1 MANTQ
6 RRTIPSPTDL
16 QYAFLMENIHTFT
29 LEDEISRFPNPPH
42 LHPQIESQHPALRP
56 SEIDERTY
64 METILPP
71 QLRPQ
76 SNTPDYIPGTFPLFP
91 PKYTWSYTPSYVPRA
106 VDPEVI
112 RRKAAQERELVE
124 RSLAR
129 LVQREEKQRRSA
141 EMERDMGERGLRD
154 QVWWDTWREMG
165 CDLDS
170 STEVWSVPKTRRGVG
185 AGI

>member
-16 QYAFLMENIHTFT
+16 QYAFLIENIHTFA
-29 LEDEISRFPNPPH
+29 LEDEISRFPHPPL
-42 LHPQIESQHPALRP
+42 LHPQIEPPHRALDPSQVDQQIYTKA
-56 SEIDERTY
+56 
-64 METILPP
+64 ILPA

-76 SNTPDYIPGTFPLFP
+76 SNTPEYVPGTFPLFP

-129 LVQREEKQRRSA
+129 LVQREGREGREER
-141 EMERDMGERGLRD
+141 ERDTGERGERER
-154 QVWWDTWREMG
+154 VWWDTWREMG

-170 STEVWSVPKTRRGVG
+170 LTEVWPVPKLRREVG
-185 AGI
+185 PGM